1 MTKKNLISIVVPLF
15 NERESLTELVR
26 STDAAFRQG
35 KVPIEY
41 IFVDDGSTDGSF
53 ALLTSLRAKEKNSMT
68 IVRLRKRSGKS
79 AALSEGFM
87 HTRGDIVVTMDA
99 DLQDDPAEAYRL
111 VGKMNSTT
119 DLIVGWRK
127 NRMDSQG
134 KLGVSRLFNRAV
146 SVSTGLRL
154 HDMNCGLKV
163 MRSGV
168 THELDIYGELHRF
181 IPVLAHARGF
191 RVTEAAI
198 SHRPRK
204 YGASKFGIERVFAAF
219 DLLSTLFLAGF
230 GTRPLIIFGP
240 IGSVMVLLGL
250 VALVYLSAIHFMGQ
264 SIGTRPLLLLGVM
277 FVIFGVQLLSTGLLG
292 ELIISSSTGR
302 KRASVEQIIKPL

>member
-1 MTKKNLISIVVPLF
+1 MKKHLVSIVVPLY
-15 NERESLTELVR
+15 NERESLTELIR
-26 STDAAFRQG
+26 STDAVFRRRG
-35 KVPIEY
+35 MPIEY
-41 IFVDDGSTDGSF
+41 VFVDDGSTDGSM
-53 ALLTSLRAKEKNSMT
+53 AILMSLKAKEKNAMT
-68 IVRLRKRSGKS
+68 IIRLRKRSGKS

-87 HTRGDIVVTMDA
+87 HAGGDLIVTMDA
-99 DLQDDPAEAYRL
+99 DLQDDPAEAVKL
-111 VGKMNSTT
+111 VEQMSGNA

-127 NRMDSQG
+127 KRMDSQG
-134 KLGVSRLFNRAV
+134 KLGVSRLFNWAV

-163 MRSGV
+163 MRNTVVS
-168 THELDIYGELHRF
+168 ELDIYGELHRF

-191 RVTEAAI
+191 RVTEKII

-240 IGSVMVLLGL
+240 VGSVMVLLGL
-250 VALVYLSAIHFMGQ
+250 AALTYLSALHFMGQ

-292 ELIISSSTGR
+292 ELIISSSVGR
-302 KRASVEQIIKPL
+302 KRASVEKIITPA